1 MSAHQAI
8 PHASTEQ
15 IMSTI
20 ISLSQTEEGRAYI
33 SRCRRVWESISRR
46 IVDLDLDLSVFS
58 GKDILELRSPG
69 WKWLYLIHTSIPERY
84 RTTSEADDRLFFL
97 FLLLIQCSTVREALD
112 CWIDACIDIAVFYW
126 IGEEIARRSTRLPLT
141 LNILLLVKFRGLEP
155 ERELLKP
162 FNVIPFLHDPEKKR
176 EYVAQRAL
184 VFYEELEKIRCL
196 PHDDFMANVLDAELE
211 YLPKR
216 LKDRK
221 ASLQRGPRWITK
233 DRENETIIMPPSPRK
248 KNRPKYRSAPEEPPE
263 QVVTIRKRPPV
274 FPFEY
279 IKSEERLPTR
289 HQAQQLEKAFG
300 PKAPD
305 ILEIILN
312 PEVWGTEGTES
323 GQVIRPPSQAEIARQ
338 VGLTDRQVRKYL
350 KKIESRPDELIEIF
364 GFDLNPRKRHK

>member
-1 MSAHQAI
+1 
-8 PHASTEQ
+8 
-15 IMSTI
+15 
-20 ISLSQTEEGRAYI
+20 
-33 SRCRRVWESISRR
+33 
-46 IVDLDLDLSVFS
+46 
-58 GKDILELRSPG
+58 
-69 WKWLYLIHTSIPERY
+69 
-84 RTTSEADDRLFFL
+84 
-97 FLLLIQCSTVREALD
+97 
-112 CWIDACIDIAVFYW
+112 
-126 IGEEIARRSTRLPLT
+126 
-141 LNILLLVKFRGLEP
+141 
-155 ERELLKP
+155 
-162 FNVIPFLHDPEKKR
+162 
-176 EYVAQRAL
+176 
-184 VFYEELEKIRCL
+184 
-196 PHDDFMANVLDAELE
+196 
-211 YLPKR
+211 
-216 LKDRK
+216 
-221 ASLQRGPRWITK
+221 
-233 DRENETIIMPPSPRK
+233 MPPSPRK